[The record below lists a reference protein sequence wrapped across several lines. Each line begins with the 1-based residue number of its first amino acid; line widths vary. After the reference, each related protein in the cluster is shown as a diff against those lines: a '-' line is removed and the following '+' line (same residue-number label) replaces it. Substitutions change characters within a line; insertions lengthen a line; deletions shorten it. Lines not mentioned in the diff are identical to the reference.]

1 MMRRTGKK
9 IAWWLGIVTIVL
21 MSCDPQITTD
31 PSACLRFS
39 CDTLRFDTV
48 FTEMNSPTLQFS
60 VYNPNKQAVEI
71 ERISLRSGQY
81 FRLNVDGETSLDRL
95 KKITLR
101 GKDSLYVFVKA
112 RVEEQNSHTPVFI
125 GDAIDFCTNGNL
137 QSVVL
142 EAFGQDVERID
153 RLTIQYDTILGGGR
167 PYLIYNSLTVDTLC
181 TLTLLAGT
189 TLYMH
194 DNASLIVYGNLQ
206 SQGTIEQPVRI
217 QGDRLD
223 NIYTHVPYTAVSGKW
238 NGVYL
243 IQPMEHDTCRHKIEY
258 TEIISGKV
266 GLYCSSTDKHTM
278 PKLTLSNSKIHNFS
292 QYGVV
297 LQNTEASVSNTEIS
311 NCAQYCLYLAGGNYR
326 VVHNTIASFFR
337 NTNINIQPVGRE
349 DVAAVYI
356 NDLSKDESQTVCW
369 MYNNIITGLR
379 RNNLVLATPLPQ
391 RYLGVFANNYLKND
405 TIESDCF
412 RDNLYATDNDTI
424 FIQQYYSLDDY
435 NYYDFHLD
443 SVAPIRGKAQSD
455 VAATVP
461 FDRDGNPR
469 PADAADMGCYQYTE
483 KAQE

>member
-31 PSACLRFS
+31 PSACLLFS

-125 GDAIDFCTNGNL
+125 GDAIDFRTNGNL

-153 RLTIQYDTILGGGR
+153 RLTIQHDTILGGGR

-412 RDNLYATDNDTI
+412 RDNLYATENDTI

-483 KAQE
+483 KAQK

>member
-1 MMRRTGKK
+1 MMRNGWDR
-9 IAWWLGIVTIVL
+9 IVLCFGIVMSVL
-21 MSCDPQITTD
+21 VSCDPSVVTD

-39 CDTLRFDTV
+39 CDTVRFDTV
-48 FTEMNSPTLQFS
+48 FTEMNSPTLQFR
-60 VYNPNKQAVEI
+60 VYNPNKQAVVI
-71 ERISLRSGQY
+71 ESISLRDGQY
-81 FRLNVDGETSLDRL
+81 FRLNVDGETSADRL
-95 KKITLR
+95 REITLR

-112 RVEEQNSHTPVFI
+112 QVEEQGSQTPVFI
-125 GDAIDFCTNGNL
+125 EDAIDFRTNGNL
-137 QSVVL
+137 QSIVL
-142 EAFGQDVERID
+142 EAYGQDVECMD
-153 RLTIQYDTILGGGR
+153 RLTIRQDTILGGGR

-194 DNASLIVYGNLQ
+194 DNASILIYGNLQ
-206 SQGTIEQPVRI
+206 SEGTRERPVRI

-223 NIYTHVPYTAVSGKW
+223 NIFTHVPYTAVSGKW

-243 IQPMEHDTCRHKIEY
+243 IQPSGQDTCRHRIEH

-266 GLYCSSTDKHTM
+266 GLYCSSEDKHTM
-278 PKLTLSNSKIHNFS
+278 PVLTLSNSRIHNFS

-297 LQNTEASVSNTEIS
+297 LQNVEGSITNTEIS
-311 NCAQYCLYLAGGNYR
+311 NCAQYCLYLSGGNYW

-349 DVAAVYI
+349 DVAAVYV
-356 NDLSKDESQTVCW
+356 NDLSKDESQTVCR

-379 RNNLVLATPLPQ
+379 KNNLVLATPLPQ
-391 RYLGVFANNYLKND
+391 RYTGVFANNYLKND
-405 TIESDCF
+405 SIESDCF
-412 RDNLYATDNDTI
+412 KDNFYATDNDTV
-424 FIQQYYSLDDY
+424 FVRQYYSLDDY

-455 VAATVP
+455 VAATIP
-461 FDRDGNPR
+461 FDRDGNQR
-469 PADAADMGCYQYTE
+469 PADAADIGCYQYTE

>member
-125 GDAIDFCTNGNL
+125 GDAIDFRTNGNL

-142 EAFGQDVERID
+142 EAFGQDVERMD
-153 RLTIQYDTILGGGR
+153 RLTIQHDTILGGGR

-243 IQPMEHDTCRHKIEY
+243 IQPLEHDTCRHKIEY

-278 PKLTLSNSKIHNFS
+278 PKLTLSNSSIHNFS

-412 RDNLYATDNDTI
+412 RDNLYATENDTI

>member
-125 GDAIDFCTNGNL
+125 GDAIDFRTNGNL

-142 EAFGQDVERID
+142 EAFGQDVERMD
-153 RLTIQYDTILGGGR
+153 RLTIQHDTILGGGR

-278 PKLTLSNSKIHNFS
+278 PKLTLSNSRIHNFS

-412 RDNLYATDNDTI
+412 RDNLYATENDTI

-469 PADAADMGCYQYTE
+469 PADAADMGCYQYTG